1 MRIIAGRYRSRKL
14 LSPPAGSPTRPIP
27 DRVKEA
33 LFGILRGNV
42 EGAVVLDAFA
52 GTGAIGLEAIS
63 RGAERCVFI
72 ERDKRVA
79 EMLRANIRT
88 LGCGDQCDV
97 IVGDALGISILA
109 RAPRPVDLVFFD
121 PPYPMVLDAM
131 PGGGW
136 ERVRGQFGR
145 LIDLLSDDG
154 FAVLRTPWPFLH
166 PDDPAAAPAAE
177 ESPRRGPG
185 RRGRNERQG
194 RDGNGS
200 RGGRREHL
208 VHTGRGWTSSVGGEL
223 DDEGEDDE
231 GLDLGDYDEA
241 DFVDEVD
248 LDALEEAEAA
258 PKPPERIPHHDV
270 DLRLPNAVGPETHVY
285 RHTALHFYMRRREGD
300 GESRET
306 TGAEPTTTP

>member
-14 LSPPAGSPTRPIP
+14 LSPPAGSTTRPIP
-27 DRVKEA
+27 DRVKES

-42 EGAVVLDAFA
+42 EGASVLDVFA

-63 RGAERCVFI
+63 RGAARCVFV

-88 LGCGDQCDV
+88 LGCGDQCEV
-97 IVGDALGISILA
+97 VVGDALGLSILA
-109 RAPRPVDLVFFD
+109 RAPRPVDLIFFD

-136 ERVRGQFGR
+136 ERVRGQFSR

-177 ESPRRGPG
+177 EPSRRRPG
-185 RRGRNERQG
+185 RHG
-194 RDGNGS
+194 RDERGG

-208 VHTGRGWTSSVGGEL
+208 VHTGRGWASSFSGDL
-223 DDEGEDDE
+223 DDLDEEGDED
-231 GLDLGDYDEA
+231 LDLGDYDEA
-241 DFVDEVD
+241 DFLDEVD
-248 LDALEEAEAA
+248 LDALEEADAEDEPA
-258 PKPPERIPHHDV
+258 PEPPERIPHHDV
-270 DLRLPNAVGPETHVY
+270 DLRLPNAVGPETHIY
-285 RHTALHFYMRRREGD
+285 RHTALHFYMRRRNGGGQTPENP
-300 GESRET
+300 
-306 TGAEPTTTP
+306 GAEPPPEP